1 VVTLDIDPRIAD
13 PRSFMDSMA
22 ASRLPWRS
30 EISIANTAKIGEAH
44 MSWVIPHPPEDDFN
58 SAHINDTNNDTIV
71 KSYI

>member
-13 PRSFMDSMA
+13 PGNFMDPMA
-22 ASRLPWRS
+22 APCLPWRS
-30 EISIANTAKIGEAH
+30 EISIADPTKIGEAH